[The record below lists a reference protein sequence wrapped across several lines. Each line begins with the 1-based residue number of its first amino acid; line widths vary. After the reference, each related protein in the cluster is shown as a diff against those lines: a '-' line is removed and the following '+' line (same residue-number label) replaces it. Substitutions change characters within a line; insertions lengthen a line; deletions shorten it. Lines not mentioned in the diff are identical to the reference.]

1 MMRFYPFHVGD
12 YQAHT
17 SHLNDV
23 EDLAYRRMLDLYYL
37 SESAL
42 PNDAQWIA
50 RRIRMPAAIQEVKQI
65 LSEYFQAAEDGLQH
79 NKRCDAEISSYQRMK
94 TGGAKGAATKWANKR
109 GNEQGN
115 EQGDGEGIKGGNG
128 EGTSTPIATKNQE
141 PRTRERRATRLPADW
156 EPSDQLI
163 EFMKKERPDLTPRTT
178 VMRFMNYWQAKAGRD
193 ATKLDWNKTFMSWI
207 LNEKQGQVK
216 PSVELDAYAHR
227 GGR

>member
-1 MMRFYPFHVGD
+1 EK
-12 YQAHT
+12 
-17 SHLNDV
+17 DV
-23 EDLAYRRMLDLYYL
+23 KSDLK
-37 SESAL
+37 S
-42 PNDAQWIA
+42 DAD
-50 RRIRMPAAIQEVKQI
+50 QI
-65 LSEYFQAAEDGLQH
+65 
-79 NKRCDAEISSYQRMK
+79 
-94 TGGAKGAATKWANKR
+94 
-109 GNEQGN
+109 
-115 EQGDGEGIKGGNG
+115 
-128 EGTSTPIATKNQE
+128 PTKNQE
-141 PRTRERRATRLPADW
+141 PRIRERRATRLPADW